1 MELAAAALGNLL
13 PKLSTLLSYEYK
25 LQKGVSGEIR
35 FLQAEMESK
44 QAAIDKVSNLPPD
57 QIDGVH
63 KKWARD
69 LKELVYDIED
79 SIDAFMVRVDAPV
92 HTKPHSFRK
101 FFDRT
106 IGLLTKAKS
115 RHHIADDIQDI
126 KRRIQ
131 EVADRREKYK
141 FEATAGQSDRNPI
154 DLRVLAC
161 FEETANLVGTDGP
174 AEKISNLLT
183 EGKGEPTKKLMVVS
197 IVGVGGLGKTTIANL
212 VYERLGRQF
221 DCQAFVPV
229 SHKPDM
235 KHIFGSIL
243 RQVSEDKCTNTGE
256 KDLDEL
262 IRSIRKFLVDKRY
275 LIVIDDIWNTEAWG
289 IIKRALIDKNIG
301 SRVILT
307 TRNMDV
313 AKFASMDGEVCELD
327 ALSYEDSR
335 RLLCK
340 RVFNEGE
347 AIYSELEEITKKILN
362 KCGGIPLAIITISS
376 MLARINRTKYKWY
389 GVYNSMGSGL
399 EKDKT
404 LDNMRTILRL
414 SYSDLP
420 YYLKP
425 CLLYLSMFP
434 EDYEIPR
441 SNLVQLWVAEGFVV
455 EKQGSTSYEIGDM
468 YFNELV
474 NRSMIMPVDMDKF
487 GVATACRVHDVIL
500 DLIISLSA
508 QENFCT
514 IPDTLHHKSTAC
526 KIRRISLQ
534 SEQKIEAATANM
546 SHVRSLIVF
555 YNGIQMLPPM
565 SRFSV
570 LRVLSLENIPS
581 KIIQPNDIG
590 SLHHLRYLELGG
602 ELEPELL
609 GGIGNLKLLKTLDLR
624 RASIK
629 ELPACVVQLRQLEH
643 LLTDSNLN
651 FPDGIGNLTSL
662 QELSVLNVDKAPN
675 ALALGKL
682 TELRVLEMKG
692 LDENKSYM
700 ETFLQSLS
708 NLGNLSTFKFDDLC
722 GHISLDSVSDQWKGP
737 ACLQV
742 FDGNYKTFSELPR
755 WFSSL
760 SELSCLSIWVNVLRQ
775 ADLQLLGAL
784 PMLRYLELQVHPEGT
799 TDERL
804 VIGSDQPFRSLAELK
819 FRHFSRCWLVFG
831 QGVMPRLRRLE
842 LYFNVRKRVGGGFDV
857 GLENLTSLKHVVV
870 QVDCRGARRR
880 EVEDEET
887 KSRDAVNSH
896 PNHPTLGLGRIYVNS
911 MAERRLLRLPISSNL
926 LTANDERKVEPGVRL
941 GLARRLPKLNHQL
954 LINHLNSNCFCTSPL
969 YFRCSSVSIAREP
982 FCFAAQAKY
991 PLAVSASCS
1000 TSAYSFA
1007 CSHQLLPFCW
1017 T

>member
-106 IGLLTKAKS
+106 IGLLTTAKS

-141 FEATAGQSDRNPI
+141 FEATAGQSDWNPI
-154 DLRVLAC
+154 DLRLML
-161 FEETANLVGTDGP
+161 F
-174 AEKISNLLT
+174 KI
-183 EGKGEPTKKLMVVS
+183 
-197 IVGVGGLGKTTIANL
+197 
-212 VYERLGRQF
+212 
-221 DCQAFVPV
+221 
-229 SHKPDM
+229 H
-235 KHIFGSIL
+235 
-243 RQVSEDKCTNTGE
+243 
-256 KDLDEL
+256 
-262 IRSIRKFLVDKRY
+262 RY

-376 MLARINRTKYKWY
+376 MLARINRRKYKWY

-404 LDNMRTILRL
+404 LDNMRNILRL

-425 CLLYLSMFP
+425 CLLYVSMFP
-434 EDYEIPR
+434 EDYEIRR

-455 EKQGSTSYEIGDM
+455 EKQGITSYEIGDM

-474 NRSMIMPVDMDKF
+474 NRSMIMPVRMDKF
-487 GVATACRVHDVIL
+487 GVATTCRVHDVIL

-514 IPDTLHHKSTAC
+514 IPDILHHKSTAC

-555 YNGIQMLPPM
+555 YNGIQMLPPLP
-565 SRFSV
+565 RFSV
-570 LRVLSLENIPS
+570 LRVLSLENIRS

-590 SLHHLRYLELGG
+590 SLHHLRYLELRGK
-602 ELEPELL
+602 LEPELL

-629 ELPACVVQLRQLEH
+629 ELPACVVQLRQLEC
-643 LLTDSNLN
+643 LLTHSNLN

-662 QELSVLNVDKAPN
+662 QELSLLNVDKAPN
-675 ALALGKL
+675 ALAELGKL
-682 TELRVLEMKG
+682 TELRVLEMEG
-692 LDENKSYM
+692 FDENESYM

-708 NLGNLSTFKFDDLC
+708 NLGNLSTLKFDDVSDPDPR
-722 GHISLDSVSDQWKGP
+722 SLDSVSDQWKGP

-742 FDGNYKTFSELPR
+742 FDGGNVIFSELPR

-784 PMLRYLELQVHPEGT
+784 PMLRYLELQVHREGT

-804 VIGSDQPFRSLAELK
+804 VIGSDQPFPSLAELK
-819 FRHFSRCWLVFG
+819 FRHVSRCWLVFG

-857 GLENLTSLKHVVV
+857 GLENLTSLKHVIVHV
-870 QVDCRGARRR
+870 GCLGARSR
-880 EVEDEET
+880 EVEDAET
-887 KSRDAVNSH
+887 KSRDAVGSH
-896 PNHPTLGLGRIYVNS
+896 PNHPTLVL
-911 MAERRLLRLPISSNL
+911 ERYR
-926 LTANDERKVEPGVRL
+926 
-941 GLARRLPKLNHQL
+941 
-954 LINHLNSNCFCTSPL
+954 
-969 YFRCSSVSIAREP
+969 
-982 FCFAAQAKY
+982 
-991 PLAVSASCS
+991 
-1000 TSAYSFA
+1000 
-1007 CSHQLLPFCW
+1007 
-1017 T
+1017 